1 MRRNAGALLIL
12 ALAVGACAGPHA
24 RVRPCAPSPA
34 AERYGYD
41 PASDEVLS
49 QLRYYAS
56 LQSLPP
62 AQLDAE
68 FRRAQT
74 AFLQDKTPSRRLHL
88 ALLLSLPNAHFGN
101 PAAASALLK
110 EYLHAPDSDA
120 PLRLLAYLLV
130 SDLDKRADLQQ
141 RTSTL
146 SRQLD
151 ELKSIERTLNRRDN
165 AAGPP

>member
-1 MRRNAGALLIL
+1 MRRSGGALLVL
-12 ALAVGACAGPHA
+12 ALAVGACAGPHG
-24 RVRPCAPSPA
+24 RIQTCMPSPE

-41 PASDEVLS
+41 PARDEVLA

-68 FRRAQT
+68 FRRAQA

-88 ALLLSLPNAHFGN
+88 ALLLSLPGARFSN
-101 PAAASALLK
+101 PAEASALLK

-120 PLRLLAYLLV
+120 PLRLLAFLLA
-130 SDLDKRADLQQ
+130 SDLDKRVDLQQ
-141 RTSTL
+141 RASTL
-146 SRQLD
+146 SRQLN

-165 AAGPP
+165 STGPP